1 MGGKLEL
8 PGRDEKNEKVSGQE
22 NRTGGINLSGWKGEL
37 PRGSKKAETLEL
49 LLAAQG
55 WKADILQKVNIV
67 RDWPG
72 KTQAA
77 LLQAY

>member
-8 PGRDEKNEKVSGQE
+8 PGRDEKNEKVGGQAY
-22 NRTGGINLSGWKGEL
+22 RTGRINPSGWKREL
-37 PRGSKKAETLEL
+37 PRSSKKAETSEL
-49 LLAAQG
+49 LLGAKG
-55 WKADILQKVNIV
+55 WKADILQEVNIV

>member
-8 PGRDEKNEKVSGQE
+8 PRRAEKNENVSGQE
-22 NRTGGINLSGWKGEL
+22 NRTGEINLSGWKGEL

-49 LLAAQG
+49 LLGARG
-55 WKADILQKVNIV
+55 WKADILQEVNIV
-67 RDWPG
+67 KDWPG